1 MTWPREEACNP
12 AWQADLRVLL
22 DLTDHASA
30 LASVWSI
37 QADRQISACA
47 AAKLDI
53 QKAHSEDLGTVSKGG
68 PVRRA
73 LSASPKQ
80 LDSSTGP
87 LRVLVAED
95 NLVNQKVL
103 QKVLQRVTPES
114 PIFIAN
120 NGQEALQV
128 PNSPVPEHCHTPAEA
143 SLLGD
148 ERLMSSLPAWSSHS
162 CAW

>member
-1 MTWPREEACNP
+1 MMTSP
-12 AWQADLRVLL
+12 
-22 DLTDHASA
+22 DLTDHAIV
-30 LASVWSI
+30 LASFWTI
-37 QADRQISACA
+37 QAERQSSACA
-47 AAKLDI
+47 GAKLDI
-53 QKAHSEDLGTVSKGG
+53 QKAHSEDLGTISKGA
-68 PVRRA
+68 PARRA

-80 LDSSTGP
+80 LDSAPGF

-128 PNSPVPEHCHTPAEA
+128 PTF
-143 SLLGD
+143 
-148 ERLMSSLPAWSSHS
+148 S
-162 CAW
+162 CAHLLPCACWGFPLES

>member
-1 MTWPREEACNP
+1 MRTSFG
-12 AWQADLRVLL
+12 
-22 DLTDHASA
+22 LTSV
-30 LASVWSI
+30 LASFWST

-53 QKAHSEDLGTVSKGG
+53 QKAHSEDLGTVTKGG

-80 LDSSTGP
+80 LDSSTRA

-128 PNSPVPEHCHTPAEA
+128 PIHPPCVVASSWVFHVQRTLHLPNFCIPVHGRC
-143 SLLGD
+143 
-148 ERLMSSLPAWSSHS
+148 
-162 CAW
+162 

>member
-1 MTWPREEACNP
+1 M
-12 AWQADLRVLL
+12 
-22 DLTDHASA
+22 
-30 LASVWSI
+30 
-37 QADRQISACA
+37 
-47 AAKLDI
+47 
-53 QKAHSEDLGTVSKGG
+53 SKGG

-80 LDSSTGP
+80 LDGSTGP

-128 PNSPVPEHCHTPAEA
+128 HDSPVSTHCHAPAGA
-143 SLLGD
+143 SLL
-148 ERLMSSLPAWSSHS
+148 EFNRLMSNPSAWSSHS
-162 CAW
+162 CAWQMLGWA

>member
-1 MTWPREEACNP
+1 MCSP
-12 AWQADLRVLL
+12 AWQADMRALFG
-22 DLTDHASA
+22 LTDYATVSAS
-30 LASVWSI
+30 SWST
-37 QADRQISACA
+37 QADRQFSACA

-53 QKAHSEDLGTVSKGG
+53 QKAHSEDLGTISQGG

-80 LDSSTGP
+80 LDGSTGP

-114 PIFIAN
+114 PVFIAN

-128 PNSPVPEHCHTPAEA
+128 PTHCCPGADTR
-143 SLLGD
+143 LLGSPSWV
-148 ERLMSSLPAWSSHS
+148 LKG
-162 CAW
+162 

>member
-1 MTWPREEACNP
+1 M
-12 AWQADLRVLL
+12 
-22 DLTDHASA
+22 
-30 LASVWSI
+30 
-37 QADRQISACA
+37 
-47 AAKLDI
+47 
-53 QKAHSEDLGTVSKGG
+53 HSEDLGTISKAR
-68 PVRRA
+68 PARRA

-80 LDSSTGP
+80 LDSSAGP

-128 PNSPVPEHCHTPAEA
+128 PMFTHAHV
-143 SLLGD
+143 
-148 ERLMSSLPAWSSHS
+148 LP
-162 CAW
+162 CALAGALP